1 MGEGRLMRTSHD
13 VTAEAAYRLS
23 QSRQEAVEAR
33 HKLTRFRILIV
44 LQWVLIIWLI
54 WFRKGC

>member
-1 MGEGRLMRTSHD
+1 MRTSHD